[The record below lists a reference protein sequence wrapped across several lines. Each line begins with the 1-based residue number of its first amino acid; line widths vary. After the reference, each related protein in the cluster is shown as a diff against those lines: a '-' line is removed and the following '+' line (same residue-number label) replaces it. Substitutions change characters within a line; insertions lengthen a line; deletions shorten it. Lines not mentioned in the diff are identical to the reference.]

1 MKILAL
7 DSTAVVA
14 TYAITNDNEPLAA
27 ETVTSGLKHSEILLP
42 MIEKGLLSLSL
53 SVDDIDL
60 FACSTGPGSFTGVR
74 IGVSLIKGLAF
85 GKMACVGVSSLEAL
99 AYNLIDDDTVV
110 CAVMDA
116 RRDQLYNAL
125 FKVEGGSITRLCE
138 DRVISFEELLSELS
152 ALKCELKLVGD
163 GVNVFKSYASE
174 SGMDISFIID
184 TPERCVF
191 QSGLSVARAA
201 LAKYNR
207 EGAISDIELAP
218 TYLRIPQAER
228 ERNEKL
234 AMSKEE
240 K

>member
-1 MKILAL
+1 MKILSL
-7 DSTAVVA
+7 DSSATVA
-14 TYAITNDNEPLAA
+14 TVALAEDQEILA
-27 ETVTSGLKHSEILLP
+27 EYTLNNGNTHSETLLP
-42 MIEKGLLSLSL
+42 MVETVLKTYGITPKE
-53 SVDDIDL
+53 IDA
-60 FACSTGPGSFTGVR
+60 FAATTGPGSFTGVR
-74 IGVSLIKGLAF
+74 IGAATIKGLAF

-99 AYNLIDDDTVV
+99 AYNLIDDNTVV

-125 FKVEGGSITRLCE
+125 FKVEDGSITRLCE

-184 TPERCVF
+184 TPERYVF

-234 AMSKEE
+234 AMINEE